1 MEESGAGGAVW
12 VGDRAVGVTNMAPTL
27 VGLLISGS
35 PRKLDQ
41 LSLGKGGPA

>member
-1 MEESGAGGAVW
+1 MEESGASGAVW

-27 VGLLISGS
+27 VGLLISGF
-35 PRKLDQ
+35 PCKLDQ